1 MFWRRVLRILPVIL
15 LPLALSGCMMMA
27 SVEDL
32 YALPQL
38 PQEYQALGNHLEE
51 ILSKGAE
58 ITSPT
63 SGSNLQSVQLED
75 LDGDGV
81 AEAIAFFR
89 NNNDERPMKIYIFRA
104 LNDVY
109 EQVAL
114 IEGGGTSIY
123 SVRYLDMNQD
133 GTKEIL
139 VSWRVGTQQAL
150 SIYALENLE
159 PILLMASAYVRYE
172 SIDLDRDNAFELI
185 ILRGDE
191 TEAGSS
197 LADFY
202 DWDGASLLLKSNAR
216 LSVAVGELQW
226 IRNGTLES
234 GEPAVFVTGRVAG
247 VEENSR
253 AVTDILVC
261 RDSELVNILLS
272 QATGISTQIARYIGV
287 QPTDIDGDGAT
298 EVPMPAQLPTVDNGE
313 EMWKIYWSN
322 YDAGGNATHSVTTY
336 HNLTDSWYLLIPE
349 EWNGRFAVVQD
360 NTSTTEHAT
369 KFYSFSGG
377 RVDKLL
383 FTVYTLTGDNRET
396 QATKGERMILRR
408 QFSAV
413 YAMELGP
420 GYEGWRYAL
429 AQEDL
434 MARFN
439 AIVTQWSTGEE

>member
-1 MFWRRVLRILPVIL
+1 MVLRRIWRILPVVL
-15 LPLALSGCMMMA
+15 LPLVLSGCMMMA
-27 SVEDL
+27 SVEEL
-32 YALPQL
+32 YALPKL
-38 PQEYQALGNHLEE
+38 PQEYQALGNHIED

-58 ITSPT
+58 TTSPT
-63 SGSNLQSVQLED
+63 SGSNLQSVQIED

-81 AEAIAFFR
+81 SEAIAFFR

-109 EQVAL
+109 EQAAL
-114 IEGGGTSIY
+114 IEGSGTSIY
-123 SVRYLDMNQD
+123 SVRYLDMNKD
-133 GTKEIL
+133 GVKEIL
-139 VSWRVGTQQAL
+139 VSWRVGMQQAL
-150 SIYALENLE
+150 SIYALENLK
-159 PILLMASAYVRYE
+159 PILLMSSAYARYE
-172 SIDLDRDNAFELI
+172 IVDLDRDHASELI

-197 LADFY
+197 MADFY
-202 DWDGASLLLKSNAR
+202 NWDGASLLLKSSAR
-216 LSVAVGELQW
+216 ISVAVGELQW
-226 IRNGTLES
+226 IKKGTLES

-253 AVTDILVC
+253 AITDILIY
-261 RDSELVNILLS
+261 RDAELVNILLS
-272 QATGISTQIARYIGV
+272 QATGISEQIARYTGI

-298 EVPMPAQLPTVDNGE
+298 EIPMPAQLPAVDNGE

-322 YDAGGNATHSVTTY
+322 YDADGNSTQSVTTY
-336 HNLTDSWYLLIPE
+336 HNLTDSWYLVIPE

-369 KFYSFSGG
+369 RFYSFSGR

-383 FTVYTLTGDNRET
+383 FTIYTLTGDNRET

-413 YAMELGP
+413 YALELGP

-429 AQEDL
+429 DTEEL
-434 MARFN
+434 IARFN